1 MNCLLCGNEFIEKP
15 SWQKLILLIPAE
27 VICEKCRGKFEK
39 AVDREFTS
47 DWMGTKFEGALDS
60 LTSFYKYNELMKDVL
75 HQYKFLQDV
84 ELARVF
90 MEDFKT
96 LKNETS
102 IIVPIP
108 MHPDKL
114 RERTFSQV
122 DELLRIVKVPITH
135 VLEKTMNTT
144 QGKKSKL
151 ERINT
156 EILFKV
162 NSEVDGKSI
171 ILVDDLYT
179 TGTTLQHAAFVL
191 KQAGATKVDA
201 VTLVR
206 A

>member
-15 SWQKLILLIPAE
+15 SWQKLFLLKHAE
-27 VICEKCRGKFEK
+27 VICEKCRGKFENAETRDYK
-39 AVDREFTS
+39 N
-47 DWMGTKFEGALDS
+47 DWVGTKFEGALDS
-60 LTSFYKYNELMKDVL
+60 LTSFYKYNESMKDVL

-90 MEDFKT
+90 MEDFEGC
-96 LKNETS
+96 KNELDM
-102 IIVPIP
+102 IVPIP

-122 DELLRIVKVPITH
+122 DELLRVANITFTH

-162 NSEVDGKSI
+162 NKEVAGKTI
-171 ILVDDLYT
+171 LLVDDLYT
-179 TGTTLQHAAFVL
+179 TGTTLHHAAHVL
-191 KQAGATKVDA
+191 KQAGATKIDGI
-201 VTLVR
+201 TLVR